1 MQTSAVATRITTAS
15 HAARRKITKATSQ
28 IVIEDLRIKDWT
40 RTAVGSE
47 TVCYDFAIAL
57 LANGKILRVRTL
69 STSLLDV
76 AYATPGATMTWT
88 TLAAGNYGGAAIPDA
103 TGGNGVAI
111 YASGATVDIFWVDAD
126 GVTIKTAQSADSGEN
141 FGAPV
146 TVATLSAQ
154 PNGACIKLTAP
165 ASNIVFFTDST
176 TAGTRVGY
184 SKYSGGAWGAK
195 TYWDLG
201 YLSIGVHTTI
211 PVFGGG
217 NRFGTLTGYAV
228 GSNFLFAFHANA
240 PRGIANSGIFTAWA
254 YATDTGYQW
263 GDLNPVYANTLQQVK
278 QSNETTAVGLFCTL
292 PKICYIGS
300 EYWMIGIESSLSAG
314 NTTNHLAV
322 FASSD
327 GIHWRERAYHAVG
340 TDLEYTASGLTAFVL
355 NDFIGGQMCVS
366 GSYLY
371 LLGYDIAFRAAA
383 TQICGVD
390 NADKKLDLTAHVP
403 RWNLSRPQA
412 GQSATSTIA
421 LNNPGKLYN
430 AHALV
435 IDGVRVTHKTGYMTQ
450 SAGATVTI
458 SIASPAVVSWTAHG
472 LAIGDCVYF
481 ATTGALPTGITAGTP
496 YYIITAGFGAD
507 SFRISATLGGS
518 AVNTSGTQSGT
529 HTGYAYLPET
539 VTVLTGELD
548 EIEQAEE
555 PSPSSQ
561 LTLKVADYVETKL
574 ERWLPDAFYEFL
586 SPKQIALKQF
596 DNMTAFAVLNGN
608 FYTSGGTLHP
618 TPIDSAQTYYDN
630 LAVLANT
637 GKVRDGILEFK
648 FTLAASITSSYCGIA
663 FGVKDASNYYAL
675 LFNKAGDSKFQ
686 IYQATATVAGS
697 AKKLAYTAIDVA
709 SDAQSLALNGAYWM
723 RVQQLHNR
731 VIGFW
736 ASAMGAPVP
745 KSCSASAGGS
755 LAASTTYYYKITAID
770 GLTSEETQGSEEISG
785 VTTVP
790 NKTLTLEWNAVPG
803 AAQYKIYR
811 STTSGAY
818 GASCYLATVADPTVT
833 YTDDGTV
840 SLTSG
845 TPPTTSLDVR
855 KVWQKVID
863 YAGVST
869 DGGLWGIIDTG
880 AVSDSDPVG
889 ETRRYLHAVIEGYGI
904 DLNDTNPANP
914 VGLGQR
920 VDIFVRITLSAP
932 GVLRSICAFLERWYG
947 GDQAYLPDVVM
958 ALVKD
963 NGAGTHP
970 GDLTAPDNILYSETI
985 SKTAVPFPGPG
996 YVGATVA
1003 RALSIIQL
1011 DPALYWI
1018 WIHSNGNIASSN
1030 GVLRCTPIATET
1042 YPNGATDY
1050 PTQIIYDG
1058 TLTSFVS
1065 VSHSA
1070 GFYITLG
1077 VQTNG
1082 FSILALNFCS
1092 GGAQRT
1098 IEYIATEIAARAGMN
1113 GVAVDNYLNDAF
1125 ASLDIGA
1132 DGSDYDWANNQTGT
1146 WAVGSGLLSGYHAT
1160 VTSYAFL
1167 RNNSYLGTRGDAPF
1181 CFDLKLVSDSVKA
1194 GALVRALGSPTAG
1207 TLSGYY
1213 FEFEPD
1219 SVSDVDKIVLY
1230 SIANSV
1236 LTKRGESPCL
1246 VPLPINQAFAV
1257 EIHQNGGNYTVYV
1270 NGALCA
1276 YFNDA
1281 TITQDGYFGFG
1292 AYGNSGGGAVAYFDN
1307 ARVPDLGNIKPQFA
1321 IEAYSSGKQA
1331 LDRLI
1336 GKDRI
1341 KYFARYD
1348 GALRIGRFI
1357 RRAAADTYNAH
1368 IFSTRKTTSGRYWKS
1383 HLRPQGQYYFADRW
1397 DAYLLAN
1404 RGRRFGYENFTEA
1417 FTDAQAYADALY
1429 ALRHLREM
1437 AFQYVLTSPAVPTAE
1452 IEDVVHVECARDG
1465 TDQDMAIAT
1474 HDLEFA
1480 LDGTRVTYS
1489 QTLTLRG
1496 FVDQ

>member
-1 MQTSAVATRITTAS
+1 MQTSAVAQRITAAA
-15 HAARRKITKATSQ
+15 HAASRRIAKTTNQ

-40 RTAVGSE
+40 RTAVGAE

-57 LANGKILRVRTL
+57 LSNGRVLRVRTL
-69 STSLLDV
+69 STGLLDV

-88 TLAAGNYGGAAIPDA
+88 TLGAGNYGGTIPDA
-103 TGGNGVAI
+103 TVGNGVAI

-126 GVTIKTAQSADSGEN
+126 GVTIKTAQSADYGGN

-146 TVATLSAQ
+146 AVATLSAQ

-176 TAGTRVGY
+176 PAGTRIGY
-184 SKYSGGAWGAK
+184 SKYSGAWGTA
-195 TYWDLG
+195 TYWDLDC
-201 YLSIGVHTTI
+201 LSIGVHATI

-217 NRFGTLTGYAV
+217 NRYGTLAGYAV
-228 GSNFLFAFHANA
+228 GSNFLFAFHANR
-240 PRGIANSGIFTAWA
+240 PRGIANSGIFTVWA

-263 GDLNPVYANTLQQVK
+263 GDPSPVYANTLQQVK
-278 QSNETTAVGLFCTL
+278 QANETTAVGLFCTL

-300 EYWMIGIESSLSAG
+300 EYWLIGIESSLSAG

-371 LLGYDIAFRAAA
+371 LLGYDTAFRAAA
-383 TQICGVD
+383 TQICGID
-390 NADKKLDLTAHVP
+390 NSDKKLDLTAHVP
-403 RWNLSRPQA
+403 RWSISRPQA
-412 GQSATSTIA
+412 GQAATSTIT
-421 LNNPGKLYN
+421 LNNPRKMYN
-430 AHALV
+430 GNAL
-435 IDGVRVTHKTGYMTQ
+435 IDGARVTHKTGYMTQ

-507 SFRISATLGGS
+507 NFQISATPGGA

-548 EIEQAEE
+548 EIEQAEDTA
-555 PSPSSQ
+555 PSSQ
-561 LTLKVADYVETKL
+561 ITLKIADYIETRL
-574 ERWLPDAFYEFL
+574 ERWIPDTFYEFL

-596 DNMTAFAVLNGN
+596 DNMTTFAVLNGAL
-608 FYTSGGTLHP
+608 YTSGGTLYP
-618 TPIDSAQTYYDN
+618 TPIDPTQTHYDN
-630 LAVLANT
+630 LAVLTNT

-648 FTLAASITSSYCGIA
+648 FTLAASIADSYCGIA
-663 FGVKDASNYYAL
+663 FGVKDAANYYAL

-686 IYQATATVAGS
+686 IYQATATATGS

-709 SDAQSLALNGAYWM
+709 SDAILLALNGAYWM
-723 RVQQLHNR
+723 RVQQFHNR
-731 VIGFW
+731 VVGYW

-745 KSCSASAGGS
+745 KSCSAAAGGS
-755 LAASTTYYYKITAID
+755 LDASTTYYYKITAID
-770 GLTSEETQGSEEISG
+770 GLTSEETQGSEEIYG

-790 NKTLTLEWNAVPG
+790 NKKLTLEWNAVPG

-811 STTSGAY
+811 STTSGTY
-818 GASCYLATVADPTVT
+818 DASCYLATVSAPTVT

-845 TPPTTSLDVR
+845 TPPTTSLDTR

-863 YAGVST
+863 YSGVST

-880 AVSDSDPVG
+880 AISDSDPVG
-889 ETRRYLHAVIEGYGI
+889 ETRGPTSGQQWLT
-904 DLNDTNPANP
+904 LNEPSTTANP
-914 VGLGQR
+914 LGPGIR
-920 VDIFVRITLSAP
+920 EHGFIRITLSAP
-932 GVLRSICAFLERWYG
+932 ATLRSINARIWKYVDAPTNQLYK
-947 GDQAYLPDVVM
+947 PPV
-958 ALVKD
+958 ALAIVKD
-963 NGAGTHP
+963 NGAGTQP
-970 GDLTAPDNILYSETI
+970 ADLSVGENILYSE
-985 SKTAVPFPGPG
+985 SQV
-996 YVGATVA
+996 TVA
-1003 RALSIIQL
+1003 IPTSITPDGTVITVRPLSLITL
-1011 DPALYWI
+1011 DPGLYWLWCSSTYNI
-1018 WIHSNGNIASSN
+1018 TPASLMDTLNPNLLMGRAGGNS
-1030 GVLRCTPIATET
+1030 
-1042 YPNGATDY
+1042 DY
-1050 PTQIIYDG
+1050 PTRCIYNN
-1058 TLTSFVS
+1058 TLTGFVAVTNQS
-1065 VSHSA
+1065 
-1070 GFYITLG
+1070 YLMWITLG

-1098 IEYIATEIAARAGMN
+1098 IEHIAHAIAARAGMN

-1132 DGSDYDWANNQTGT
+1132 DGSDYDWANNQTGA
-1146 WAVGSGLLSGYHAT
+1146 WAVGSGLLSGYHST
-1160 VTSYAFL
+1160 GTSYAFI
-1167 RNNSYLGTRGDAPF
+1167 RNNSSLGTRGDAPF
-1181 CFDLKLVSDSVKA
+1181 YFDLKLVTDSVKA
-1194 GALVRALGSPTAG
+1194 GALVRALGSPTDG

-1213 FEFEPD
+1213 FQFEPD
-1219 SVSDVDKIVLY
+1219 SVSDVDKITLY
-1230 SIANSV
+1230 SIANGI

-1276 YFNDA
+1276 FFSDA

-1307 ARVPDLGNIKPQFA
+1307 ARVPDMGGIKPQFA

-1336 GKDRI
+1336 GKERI

-1357 RRAAADTYNAH
+1357 RRAVVDTYNARL
-1368 IFSTRKTTSGRYWKS
+1368 FRTRRTTSGRYWKS

-1437 AFQYVLTSPAVPTAE
+1437 AFQYTLTSPAVPTAE
-1452 IEDVVHVECARDG
+1452 IEDIVHVECARDE

-1474 HDLEFA
+1474 HDIEFT
-1480 LDGTRVTYS
+1480 LDDKRVTYS